1 MTLFLICVG
10 LLIAG
15 YFVYGAL
22 VDRIFG
28 SDPSR
33 AVPSQSMNDGV
44 DYVGMSTPKIFLI
57 QILNIAGLGPIFGP
71 ILGAL
76 YGPTAL
82 IWIVVGCI
90 FGGAV
95 HDYFAGMLSIR
106 ANGESVPNVVGHHLG
121 AGFKQF
127 MNYFSIILL
136 LLVGVVFVLG
146 PGKLLSNMT
155 GMPVWAWVA
164 IIFGY
169 YFFATIVPIDKII
182 GRLYPV
188 FGALLLFMSV
198 GLTIGLVASGDHSFY
213 PAGLGLENTHPKDL
227 PLWPLMF
234 ITIACGAIS
243 GFHAT
248 QSPLMARCL
257 KTEAHGRFVFYGA
270 MIGEGIIG
278 LIWATLGLSFYENAG
293 ALQAALA
300 EGGPAFVVKDVAS
313 GLLGGGVGT
322 TLAILG
328 VVILPI
334 TSGDTAFRSARLI
347 IAEYIKMPQG
357 PVAKRLMIAVPLFA
371 IGFLV
376 SQAEFGVI
384 WRYFGWA
391 NQTLAAVVL
400 WTGAA
405 YLIKQAKFHW
415 ICTIPAIFM
424 TAVTFTYLANAQIG
438 FGLDMQWATIIGIAA
453 AVIATA
459 WFFYAFRRPVVGEV
473 GAE

>member
-10 LLIAG
+10 LLVAG
-15 YFVYGAL
+15 YFVYGAI

-33 AVPSQSMNDGV
+33 TVPSQSMNDGV

-76 YGPTAL
+76 FGPTAL

-146 PGKLLSNMT
+146 PGKLLANMT

-198 GLTIGLVASGDHSFY
+198 GLTVGLMVSGDHSFY

-257 KTEAHGRFVFYGA
+257 TNERHGRTVFYGA

-278 LIWATLGLSFYENAG
+278 LIWATLGLSFYESAT
-293 ALQAALA
+293 ALQASLA
-300 EGGPAFVVKDVAS
+300 EGGPAFIVKEVAS
-313 GLLGGGVGT
+313 GLLGSGIGA
-322 TLAILG
+322 TLAVLG
-328 VVILPI
+328 VIILPI

-347 IAEYIKMPQG
+347 IAEYIKLPQG
-357 PVAKRLMIAVPLFA
+357 PAAKRLMIAVPLFA

-391 NQTLAAVVL
+391 NQTLATIVL
-400 WTGAA
+400 WTAAA
-405 YLIKQAKFHW
+405 YLIKQDKAHW
-415 ICTIPAIFM
+415 IATIPAIFM
-424 TAVTFTYLANAQIG
+424 TAVAGTYLGYAPIG
-438 FGLDMQWATIIGIAA
+438 FNLPLRVATYLGLG
-453 AVIATA
+453 TA
-459 WFFYAFRRPVVGEV
+459 IFCLILFMVRFKPSGRQPM
-473 GAE
+473 